1 MDSMEHLI
9 GQRFSLISKSQI
21 RYEGIL
27 HEINPEQSAIALEE
41 VYSFGTE
48 GREVANFIPATQ
60 QKYDY
65 IVFRGSDVKDI
76 SIAEPDKAEEP
87 QPSSVPNDPAI
98 LNSSRPP
105 NAPSGPSP
113 SAVPNVQNRGQS
125 PLPPPGYAP
134 QSQQFG
140 PGPGY
145 YPAPQPFGR
154 GFGPPPPGPYGP
166 SFNPY
171 GPPPGYY
178 GPPGQRYPPGPVHF
192 QPPPPP
198 IGPPG
203 PRSGPNQPPSQ
214 SAPEQPPAPSQAPQS
229 TSELPVDLK
238 GAPEPTKSSTA
249 APSVAPAAPAPTAS
263 APAKADA
270 GPSETKPTDPQPPAV
285 ASTAAASAA
294 KGPPAQPKGG
304 KIAPAIPFTVN
315 QKSFIPPVQP
325 SSESTNA
332 AQPVAKAQQSRAE
345 IDAAQA
351 KARQA
356 VAEALAKVNQPTVPA
371 AAPVPTAVSV
381 DTLAQKI
388 TKLGPSPA
396 ANGTPRGRGGPRGG
410 RGFHPRGQGG
420 GQYGRKIEIPKSDY
434 DFESANAKF
443 NKDDFIKEATSS
455 GLPTVEGSEEPRAAE
470 EPTPAARNDISPVG
484 PVKAYNKATSFFDNI
499 SSEAKQRG
507 EGDVRA
513 HARQQRGEE
522 FKKNVETFGQGN
534 VDGGYR
540 GRGRG
545 GYGRGRQYGG
555 TNRGY
560 HRGYNAGGYQ
570 GRGRGAG
577 YQAANSSGA
586 PPPAPTSS

>member
-1 MDSMEHLI
+1 MASMEHLI

-27 HEINPEQSAIALEE
+27 HEINPEQSTIALEE

-76 SIAEPDKAEEP
+76 SIVEQDKVEEP

-105 NAPSGPSP
+105 HAPSGPSP
-113 SAVPNVQNRGQS
+113 AAGAHAQNHGQS
-125 PLPPPGYAP
+125 PLPPPGYPA
-134 QSQQFG
+134 QIGQNQQFG

-145 YPAPQPFGR
+145 YAPPQPFGR
-154 GFGPPPPGPYGP
+154 GFGPSPPGPYGP
-166 SFNPY
+166 GFNPY

-178 GPPGQRYPPGPVHF
+178 GPPGQRYAPGPGQF
-192 QPPPPP
+192 QVAPLP
-198 IGPPG
+198 I
-203 PRSGPNQPPSQ
+203 
-214 SAPEQPPAPSQAPQS
+214 APSQAPQS
-229 TSELPVDLK
+229 TSELPVDLT
-238 GAPEPTKSSTA
+238 GAPERPKSSMA
-249 APSVAPAAPAPTAS
+249 APSVAPTASVPTKVDAGPAESKPTTKLPDAQPPAAPPAAAVSAAKPAPT
-263 APAKADA
+263 
-270 GPSETKPTDPQPPAV
+270 
-285 ASTAAASAA
+285 
-294 KGPPAQPKGG
+294 QPKGG
-304 KIAPAIPFTVN
+304 KIAPAMPFTVN
-315 QKSFIPPVQP
+315 QKSFTPPAQA
-325 SSESTNA
+325 SAESA
-332 AQPVAKAQQSRAE
+332 AAAKAGAKAGAKAQPSRAD
-345 IDAAQA
+345 IDEAQA

-356 VAEALAKVNQPTVPA
+356 VAEALAKVNQPTAPA
-371 AAPVPTAVSV
+371 AAPVPTAASV
-381 DTLAQKI
+381 DALAQKI
-388 TKLGPSPA
+388 AKLGGPSPA

-420 GQYGRKIEIPKSDY
+420 GQYGRKMEIPKSDY

-443 NKDDFIKEATSS
+443 NKDSLSKEATSS
-455 GLPTVEGSEEPRAAE
+455 GSPAVEASEEPSAAE
-470 EPTPAARNDISPVG
+470 EPALAARNDSSPAV
-484 PVKAYNKATSFFDNI
+484 PAKAYNKATSFFDNI
-499 SSEAKQRG
+499 SSEAKQRE

-577 YQAANSSGA
+577 YQAASSNGA
-586 PPPAPTSS
+586 PAPAPTSSW